1 MDKIK
6 QIYSEMKLISRSPK
20 LYIVSYFDEIRNQ
33 IDIDHENLLCSA
45 AKKKKSENTEFLPQ
59 KQQELIHEVDLF
71 QKQCLFN
78 QDSNQLDYINLQDWE
93 HRLKALNQDDKEAVL
108 TFQKEFYCELYS
120 RRKAL
125 FLNKGMIFLSKQ
137 NFNNSKKLVRSS
149 IHDIIIGTLIIIED
163 EFLIYSDKFQE
174 WLQ

>member
-1 MDKIK
+1 
-6 QIYSEMKLISRSPK
+6 
-20 LYIVSYFDEIRNQ
+20 VSHFDEIRNQ
-33 IDIDHENLLCSA
+33 IDIEYENLLCSA

-59 KQQELIHEVDLF
+59 KQQELIHEVNLF

-78 QDSNQLDYINLQDWE
+78 QDSNQLDYINLHDWE

-108 TFQKEFYCELYS
+108 TFQKELYCELYS

-125 FLNKGMIFLSKQ
+125 FLNKGMIFLS
-137 NFNNSKKLVRSS
+137 NSMQLVRSPITGLTRLS
-149 IHDIIIGTLIIIED
+149 YIKIVFGTLIVIED